1 MEKVVAERQ
10 GGVNAGYFN
19 QRVHEWAGRVQG
31 YVDGGGSPAEVP
43 VWPEIEEHKTRF
55 IGLYTH
61 PAEGSAQRAV
71 LDALRAHRLTFCP
84 ACGEMG
90 KPNTLDHFL
99 PKGKYPHFAI
109 VPQNLFPMCDAC
121 QGKKLEKTGDANA
134 PKFFIH
140 PYFDRFTSPRIVKL
154 AIEAPYDTPSFA
166 IGPNEEL
173 LDDEKALV
181 IRHLRELEIGLRFV
195 HFFREEYIRL
205 LRLMHEAREGGQDC
219 ATLLAFFKAHANL
232 ISPNSWQ
239 HVFYDSVLN
248 NPELVEYLATADLPE
263 LL

>member
-1 MEKVVAERQ
+1 M
-10 GGVNAGYFN
+10 NAAYFTGRA
-19 QRVHEWAGRVQG
+19 QEWAERVQG
-31 YVDGGGSPAEVP
+31 YVHGGGSPAEVP
-43 VWPEIEEHKTRF
+43 VWPEIEDRKTTF

-61 PAEGSAQRAV
+61 PAEDSAQGAV

-99 PKGKYPHFAI
+99 PKRKYPHFAI
-109 VPQNLFPMCDAC
+109 VPHNLFPMCDAC
-121 QGKKLEKTGDANA
+121 QGKKLEKTGDEDA

-140 PYFDRFTSPRIVKL
+140 PYFDRFTSPRVVKL
-154 AIEAPYDTPSFA
+154 AIDPPYDTPTFT
-166 IGPNEEL
+166 IGPSEDL
-173 LDDEKALV
+173 LEHERTLV
-181 IRHLRELEIGLRFV
+181 AVHLRELAIEVRFT

-205 LRLMHEAREGGQDC
+205 LRLMQDARDGGQNC
-219 ATLLAFFKAHANL
+219 AALLALFRGHANS

-239 HVFYDSVLN
+239 HIFYDSVLN
-248 NPELVEYLATADLPE
+248 NPDLVDYLATADLPE